1 MPTARFSC
9 GTSTGLGTLA
19 LVFLAR
25 LKASTIGGKSVPG
38 LAKKYSVPWSA
49 SARRKASAAMAGRS
63 RPVGVTAI
71 ASPSGVRGEAWQGV
85 PPDAVLLLVFYATE
99 AGADN
104 GPARLFG
111 RDPESSGSIDFGQAF
126 GEAFALGIDQRGCA
140 RAGDGVG
147 GALRWDMAR
156 QCRADHAGLDAA
168 VVGKAARISV
178 AITFDQPRAFRD
190 FARQF
195 TRLPRRLGDQR
206 QPRFDLYLF
215 LLVAMAVRTQAAQL
229 GQHQETQIAADRGRI
244 DLHAEIDPA
253 EPAPALAER
262 QDRPRQERRQQLAH
276 FLDAGLEEIVHRIRL
291 VLHAQFFARDAAH
304 A

>member
-1 MPTARFSC
+1 MLTARFSC

-147 GALRWDMAR
+147 GALRWDIAR
-156 QCRADHAGLDAA
+156 QC
-168 VVGKAARISV
+168 
-178 AITFDQPRAFRD
+178 
-190 FARQF
+190 